1 MSIEIENIPFYKYLG
16 LSILIIIS
24 VLLIRKF
31 YTIKF
36 TMFEGLENQQ
46 PTAKNNIVIKPTYTM
61 SDSLKKQ
68 VELFTNQ
75 NNMFKDLFS
84 IEKYKTE
91 HENLLI
97 ALEEK
102 MNIMLYGNILEIADG
117 FERGKDIDKK
127 IQYANDLKTFIDT
140 LNTSMKYLNRQK

>member
-46 PTAKNNIVIKPTYTM
+46 PTATNNIVIKPTYTM

>member
-46 PTAKNNIVIKPTYTM
+46 PTATNNIVIKPTYTM

-102 MNIMLYGNILEIADG
+102 MNIMLYGGILEIADG
-117 FERGKDIDKK
+117 LERGNDIDKK
-127 IQYANDLKTFIDT
+127 IKGANDLKTFIDT
-140 LNTSMKYLNRQK
+140 LNTSMRYLNRQK

>member
-1 MSIEIENIPFYKYLG
+1 
-16 LSILIIIS
+16 
-24 VLLIRKF
+24 
-31 YTIKF
+31 
-36 TMFEGLENQQ
+36 
-46 PTAKNNIVIKPTYTM
+46 
-61 SDSLKKQ
+61 
-68 VELFTNQ
+68 
-75 NNMFKDLFS
+75 MFKDLFS